1 MQLDFSND
9 LWIDTIVIN
18 SESRLEI
25 ASITSPEISSIN
37 ISGERV
43 TISDLCLFSA
53 NSSLPSLNRVQI
65 NDASLENVMQHQF
78 CESCDFSKHSTRD
91 LEVK

>member
-9 LWIDTIVIN
+9 LWIDTIVIH

-25 ASITSPEISSIN
+25 TSITSPKISSIN

-43 TISDLCLFSA
+43 TISDLCIFSSNA
-53 NSSLPSLNRVQI
+53 LLPSLKLVQI
-65 NDASLENVMQHQF
+65 NDSSLENVMQHQF
-78 CESCDFSKHSTRD
+78 CEKCDISQRSTRD
-91 LEVK
+91 LEV